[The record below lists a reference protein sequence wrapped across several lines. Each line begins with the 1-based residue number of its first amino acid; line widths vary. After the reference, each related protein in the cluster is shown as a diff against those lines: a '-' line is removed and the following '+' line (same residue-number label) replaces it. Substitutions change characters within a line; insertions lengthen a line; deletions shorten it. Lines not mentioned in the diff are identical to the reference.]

1 MQTYH
6 VSNIPMHVFTISF
19 FPSFMMAVAV
29 TEKVTGV
36 VACARVRLVA
46 LQKTIYPVQEDHHM
60 YSA

>member
-1 MQTYH
+1 
-6 VSNIPMHVFTISF
+6 MHVFTISF

-29 TEKVTGV
+29 MEKVTGI
-36 VACARVRLVA
+36 VACAQVRLVA